1 MKICSRAS
9 LIPAKDYDECFG
21 RLVDLGFEAVELMGS
36 ETIANQ
42 AEISKTLKKHKI
54 LFQTVCGVTRGCL
67 LSEKLDE
74 REQAILIHVF
84 FTLTIFT
91 LTNAYREWAREQD
104 EEELIDKETPSLGIK
119 WLATRDKKEGKKQGG
134 SFYQRFLWDILT

>member
-1 MKICSRAS
+1 MKVF
-9 LIPAKDYDECFG
+9 DEYDERSIIENCLFK
-21 RLVDLGFEAVELMGS
+21 EA
-36 ETIANQ
+36 
-42 AEISKTLKKHKI
+42 KTGWHIKHSPQK
-54 LFQTVCGVTRGCL
+54 T
-67 LSEKLDE
+67 
-74 REQAILIHVF
+74 EQAILIHVF

-134 SFYQRFLWDILT
+134 SFYQRFLWDILVS